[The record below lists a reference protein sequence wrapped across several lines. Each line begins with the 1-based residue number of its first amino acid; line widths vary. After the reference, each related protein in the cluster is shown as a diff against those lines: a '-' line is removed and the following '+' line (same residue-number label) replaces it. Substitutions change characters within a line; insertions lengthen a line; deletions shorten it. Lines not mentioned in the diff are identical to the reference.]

1 MRREDRSFRRFLFG
15 GHRLLW
21 LRGSE
26 KHLRGGRRRF
36 SGEF

>member
-1 MRREDRSFRRFLFG
+1 MRREDRPSGVFFW
-15 GHRLLW
+15 GHRLW